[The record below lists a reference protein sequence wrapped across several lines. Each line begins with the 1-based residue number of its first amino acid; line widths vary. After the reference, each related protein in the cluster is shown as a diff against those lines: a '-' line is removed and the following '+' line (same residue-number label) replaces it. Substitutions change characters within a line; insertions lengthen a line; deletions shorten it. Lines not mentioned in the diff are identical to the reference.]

1 MNNNREKFQT
11 INSFKKEFGVHICTS
26 HTGKMTGFASLST
39 SPIANTFCQNR
50 SKCKGSICAMCYS
63 MKMQKMY
70 SDLNKVLIKNHS
82 VLTSQIIPVKKMP
95 ILNYLMFRF
104 ESFGDVQNETQIL
117 NYFNLCKRN
126 PRVQFTIWTKNTE
139 IFKKVFENGNRKPK
153 NLIIIVSSPMMN
165 NALKIEN
172 YPFADKVFTVYE
184 KDYALNNGIKINCG
198 SKSCAACGM
207 CYNKN
212 NRTVY
217 VNELLK

>member
-11 INSFKKEFGVHICTS
+11 VESFKKEFGVHICTN

-39 SPIANTFCQNR
+39 SPIVNTFCQNR

-70 SDLNKVLIKNHS
+70 SELDKVLIKNHR
-82 VLTSQIIPVKKMP
+82 VLTSQIIPVEKMP
-95 ILNYLMFRF
+95 IMNYLMFRL
-104 ESFGDVQNETQIL
+104 EAFGDVQNETQII

-126 PRVQFTIWTKNTE
+126 PRVQFTIWTKNTA
-139 IFKKVFENGNRKPK
+139 IFKRVFENGNRKPK

-165 NALKIEN
+165 TALKIEN